1 MMGGIGPVPKRSDER
16 IRRNKPDRPIE
27 KVSVLGVVKIP
38 DLGLDDPHDVTADL
52 YQALLDSAQSKY
64 FEPSDWAYAR
74 FCLHFADKLL
84 KQARPSGQVLAT
96 VHSMLSDLLVSEG
109 SRRRFRIEIERA
121 ESGTADNVMDIATL
135 FKQRLSQS

>member
-1 MMGGIGPVPKRSDER
+1 MGGIGPVPKRSDER

-27 KVSVLGVVKIP
+27 KVSVLGVVAIP
-38 DLGLDDPHDVTADL
+38 SLGLDDPHDVTADL

-121 ESGTADNVMDIATL
+121 DSGAADNVMDIATL

>member
-1 MMGGIGPVPKRSDER
+1 MGGIGPVPKRSDER

-27 KVSVLGVVKIP
+27 KVTAIGSVNIP
-38 DLGLDDPHDVTADL
+38 DLGLDDPHEVTVGL
-52 YQALLDSAQSKY
+52 YQALLDSAQSRY

-74 FCLHFADKLL
+74 FCLHFADKLV

-121 ESGTADNVMDIATL
+121 DVGAENNVLDIATL
-135 FKQRLSQS
+135 FKQRLSQG

>member
-1 MMGGIGPVPKRSDER
+1 MGGIGPVPKRSDER
-16 IRRNKPDRPIE
+16 VRRNKPDSPIE
-27 KVSVLGVVKIP
+27 KIAVTGHVGIP
-38 DLGLDDPHDVTADL
+38 SLGLDEPHEVTTGL
-52 YQALLDSAQSKY
+52 YSALIASAQAKY

-96 VHSMLSDLLVSEG
+96 VHSMMSDLLVSEG

-121 ESGTADNVMDIATL
+121 DEGADNNVLDIATL

>member
-27 KVSVLGVVKIP
+27 KVSVLGVVAIP
-38 DLGLDDPHDVTADL
+38 SLGLDDPHDVTADL

-121 ESGTADNVMDIATL
+121 DSGAADNVMDIATL

>member
-1 MMGGIGPVPKRSDER
+1 MGGIGPVPKRSDER

-27 KVSVLGVVKIP
+27 KVSVLGAVGIP
-38 DLGLDDPHDVTADL
+38 DLGLDEPHNVTADL

-121 ESGTADNVMDIATL
+121 DPEHADDVMDIATL

>member
-1 MMGGIGPVPKRSDER
+1 MGGIGPVPKRSDER

-27 KVSVLGVVKIP
+27 KVTSIGVVGIP
-38 DLGLDDPHDVTADL
+38 DLGLDDPHEVTVGL
-52 YQALLDSAQSKY
+52 YQALLDSAQSRY

-74 FCLHFADKLL
+74 FCLHFADKLI
-84 KQARPSGQVLAT
+84 KQPRPSGQVLAT

-121 ESGTADNVMDIATL
+121 DEGADNNVLDIATL

>member
-1 MMGGIGPVPKRSDER
+1 MGGIGPVPKRSDER

-27 KVSVLGVVKIP
+27 KVSKIGVVPIP
-38 DLGLDDPHDVTADL
+38 DLGLDDPHEVTVGL

-96 VHSMLSDLLVSEG
+96 VHSMMSDLLVSEG

-121 ESGTADNVMDIATL
+121 DDGAENNVLDIATL